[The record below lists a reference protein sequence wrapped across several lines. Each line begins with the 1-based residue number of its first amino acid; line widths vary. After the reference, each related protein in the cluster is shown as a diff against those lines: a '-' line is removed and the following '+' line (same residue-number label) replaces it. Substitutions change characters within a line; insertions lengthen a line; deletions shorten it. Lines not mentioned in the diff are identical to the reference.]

1 VACRASACTAV
12 GLAITS
18 SAPPLILAERW
29 DGTSWTIQPTPSPA
43 AAFDTNPPAVA
54 CPSLSAC
61 TAVTGYANIVQKVT
75 FTEQWSGTGQAVTL
89 PSSTPT
95 APGSLPAAQLRG
107 LLLQPRSVWA
117 RTPVSY
123 RR

>member
-1 VACRASACTAV
+1 V

-43 AAFDTNPPAVA
+43 GAFDTNPPVVA

-75 FTEQWSGTGQAVTL
+75 LAEQWSGTGLAVVL
-89 PSSTPT
+89 PASTP
-95 APGSLPAAQLRG
+95 AARDGLPAAYLRAR
-107 LLLQPRSVWA
+107 LLQPRSVWG